1 MSKYFSDLDDN
12 LNDLDVVLLQT
23 TCDRIDELLFAKV
36 QNRLN
41 ISNDNVI
48 HIRTKEDFDTVKSLQ
63 GILTPTEGRWL
74 IYCDTTIFIETNN
87 LIDLMLHSNTCIFF
101 IKVNYYKT
109 YKDIKT
115 RLKTKNVFDYYVTYL
130 NRPNLLYIY
139 DSLVPKSNGLTT
151 QVITYLSKNY
161 SSDIEQIFQLFDA
174 LRSGKVID
182 KPNDVVKCVG
192 IGGNNIESFIFS
204 LLTPISGSTKGLKLV
219 KKKRY
224 TQAYSI
230 YNALGPKRFYD
241 FYISGI
247 YFKEKADINKFLEY
261 AKWIKSKAE
270 KFDRNTINYVLFEI
284 LAEYK
289 RCGVPKKDVIK
300 AMATFNPLFLIKE
313 IIRRKYTAKKDIE
326 KCVIVAKKLG
336 LKKMLGTDKFPI
348 FEK

>member
-12 LNDLDVVLLQT
+12 LNDVDVVLLQT
-23 TCDRIDELLFAKV
+23 TCDKIDELLFAKV

-41 ISNDNVI
+41 ISNDNI
-48 HIRTKEDFDTVKSLQ
+48 IYIRTKEDFDTVKSLQ

-74 IYCDTTIFIETNN
+74 VYCDTTVFIETNN

-109 YKDIKT
+109 YKDMKT

-161 SSDIEQIFQLFDA
+161 SSDIEQIFQLFEA
-174 LRSGKVID
+174 LKAGKVID

-204 LLTPISGSTKGLKLV
+204 LLTPISGSAKGLKLV

-224 TQAYSI
+224 SQAYSI

-241 FYISGI
+241 FYKKTLQDFLDIQMLRLTDEVYDTLIGLDEP
-247 YFKEKADINKFLEY
+247 YKHLARYNRYLYKFKELDISSIMRLMSFLPVNFESQVSIY
-261 AKWIKSKAE
+261 SYINDYYKDCALDLVKSGKLTAE
-270 KFDRNTINYVLFEI
+270 
-284 LAEYK
+284 A
-289 RCGVPKKDVIK
+289 
-300 AMATFNPLFLIKE
+300 
-313 IIRRKYTAKKDIE
+313 
-326 KCVIVAKKLG
+326 
-336 LKKMLGTDKFPI
+336 
-348 FEK
+348 

>member
-109 YKDIKT
+109 YKDMKT

-241 FYISGI
+241 FYRKTLQDFLDIQMLRLTDVVYDSLIGLEDP
-247 YFKEKADINKFLEY
+247 YNHLARYNRYLYKFKELDISSIMRLISFLPADFESQVSVYSYINDYYKDCALDLV
-261 AKWIKSKAE
+261 KSGKLKAE
-270 KFDRNTINYVLFEI
+270 
-284 LAEYK
+284 A
-289 RCGVPKKDVIK
+289 
-300 AMATFNPLFLIKE
+300 
-313 IIRRKYTAKKDIE
+313 
-326 KCVIVAKKLG
+326 
-336 LKKMLGTDKFPI
+336 
-348 FEK
+348 

>member
-241 FYISGI
+241 FYKKTLQDFLDIQMLRLTDVVYDSLIGLEDP
-247 YFKEKADINKFLEY
+247 YNHLARYNRYLYKFKELDISSIMRLMSFLPVDFESQVSVY
-261 AKWIKSKAE
+261 SYINDYYKDCALDLVKSGKLKAE
-270 KFDRNTINYVLFEI
+270 
-284 LAEYK
+284 A
-289 RCGVPKKDVIK
+289 
-300 AMATFNPLFLIKE
+300 
-313 IIRRKYTAKKDIE
+313 
-326 KCVIVAKKLG
+326 
-336 LKKMLGTDKFPI
+336 
-348 FEK
+348 

>member
-23 TCDRIDELLFAKV
+23 TCDKIDELLFAKV

-109 YKDIKT
+109 YKDMKT

-224 TQAYSI
+224 AQAYSI

-241 FYISGI
+241 FYKKTLQDFLDIQMLRLTDVVYDSLIGLEAP
-247 YFKEKADINKFLEY
+247 YNHLARYNRYLYKFKELDISSIMRLMSFLPVDFESQVSVY
-261 AKWIKSKAE
+261 SYINDYYKDCALDLVKSGKLKAE
-270 KFDRNTINYVLFEI
+270 
-284 LAEYK
+284 A
-289 RCGVPKKDVIK
+289 
-300 AMATFNPLFLIKE
+300 
-313 IIRRKYTAKKDIE
+313 
-326 KCVIVAKKLG
+326 
-336 LKKMLGTDKFPI
+336 
-348 FEK
+348 

>member
-109 YKDIKT
+109 YKDMKT

-241 FYISGI
+241 FYRKTLQDFLDIQMLRLTDVVYDSLIGLEDP
-247 YFKEKADINKFLEY
+247 YNHLARYNRYLYKFKELDISSIMRLISFLPTDFESQVSVY
-261 AKWIKSKAE
+261 SYINDYYKDCALDLVKSGKLKAE
-270 KFDRNTINYVLFEI
+270 
-284 LAEYK
+284 A
-289 RCGVPKKDVIK
+289 
-300 AMATFNPLFLIKE
+300 
-313 IIRRKYTAKKDIE
+313 
-326 KCVIVAKKLG
+326 
-336 LKKMLGTDKFPI
+336 
-348 FEK
+348 

>member
-23 TCDRIDELLFAKV
+23 TCDKIDELLFAKV

-74 IYCDTTIFIETNN
+74 IYCDTSVFIETNN

-182 KPNDVVKCVG
+182 KPNDVVKSVG

-224 TQAYSI
+224 SQAYSI

-241 FYISGI
+241 FYKKTLQDFLDIQMLRLTDEVYDTLIGLDEP
-247 YFKEKADINKFLEY
+247 YKHLARYNRYLYKFKELDISSIMRLMSFLPADFESQVSIYSYINDYYKDCALDLV
-261 AKWIKSKAE
+261 KSGKLKAE
-270 KFDRNTINYVLFEI
+270 
-284 LAEYK
+284 A
-289 RCGVPKKDVIK
+289 
-300 AMATFNPLFLIKE
+300 
-313 IIRRKYTAKKDIE
+313 
-326 KCVIVAKKLG
+326 
-336 LKKMLGTDKFPI
+336 
-348 FEK
+348 

>member
-109 YKDIKT
+109 YKDMKT

-224 TQAYSI
+224 SQAYSI

-241 FYISGI
+241 FYKKTLQDFLDIQMLRLTDVVYDSLIGLEDP
-247 YFKEKADINKFLEY
+247 YNHLARYNRYLYKFKELDISSIMRLMSFLPVDFESQVSVY
-261 AKWIKSKAE
+261 SYINDYYKDCALDLVKSGKLKAE
-270 KFDRNTINYVLFEI
+270 
-284 LAEYK
+284 A
-289 RCGVPKKDVIK
+289 
-300 AMATFNPLFLIKE
+300 
-313 IIRRKYTAKKDIE
+313 
-326 KCVIVAKKLG
+326 
-336 LKKMLGTDKFPI
+336 
-348 FEK
+348 

>member
-23 TCDRIDELLFAKV
+23 TCDKIDELLFAKV

-109 YKDIKT
+109 YKDMKT

-174 LRSGKVID
+174 LRVGKVID

-241 FYISGI
+241 FYRKTLQDFLDIQMLRLTDVVYDSLIGLEDP
-247 YFKEKADINKFLEY
+247 YNHLARYNRYLYKFKELDISSIMRLMSFLPVDFESQVSVY
-261 AKWIKSKAE
+261 SYINDYYKDCALDLVKSGKLKAE
-270 KFDRNTINYVLFEI
+270 
-284 LAEYK
+284 A
-289 RCGVPKKDVIK
+289 
-300 AMATFNPLFLIKE
+300 
-313 IIRRKYTAKKDIE
+313 
-326 KCVIVAKKLG
+326 
-336 LKKMLGTDKFPI
+336 
-348 FEK
+348 

>member
-151 QVITYLSKNY
+151 RVITYLSKNY

-241 FYISGI
+241 FYKKTLQDFLDIQMLRLTDVVYDSLIGLEDP
-247 YFKEKADINKFLEY
+247 YNHLARYNRYLYKFKELDISSIMRLMSFLPVDFESQVSVY
-261 AKWIKSKAE
+261 SYINDYYKDCALDLVKSGKLKAE
-270 KFDRNTINYVLFEI
+270 
-284 LAEYK
+284 A
-289 RCGVPKKDVIK
+289 
-300 AMATFNPLFLIKE
+300 
-313 IIRRKYTAKKDIE
+313 
-326 KCVIVAKKLG
+326 
-336 LKKMLGTDKFPI
+336 
-348 FEK
+348 